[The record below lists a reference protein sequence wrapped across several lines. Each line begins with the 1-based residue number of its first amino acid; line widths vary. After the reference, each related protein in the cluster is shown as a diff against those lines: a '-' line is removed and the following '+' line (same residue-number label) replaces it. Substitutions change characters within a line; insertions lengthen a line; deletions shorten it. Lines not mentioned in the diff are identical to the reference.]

1 MDQIWTTLQ
10 LVQRELLLFSAFWFC
25 IGALDDLL
33 DVADRLGMTGFS
45 PATARL
51 GKLTE
56 GIRGLHEAR
65 TALEQAVDLADADAH
80 HAAGTSTHISP
91 ALQRCREAAD
101 YLETLVSDGRW
112 PLPKYRELLFLS

>member
-1 MDQIWTTLQ
+1 MRTVIDTMIMPAALGEAG
-10 LVQRELLLFSAFWFC
+10 ELA
-25 IGALDDLL
+25 GALDDLL

-65 TALEQAVDLADADAH
+65 SALEQAVDLADADPH